1 MAKRK
6 RRAFTREFKA
16 QAVRIVRESG
26 KSVGVVARELDL
38 TETALRSWVRQ
49 AEIDAGR
56 GTSGAL
62 TTEEREELG
71 RLRRENRTLRMER
84 DILKKATAFFAKE
97 KAVFPVRVLCR
108 TLQVSRAGFYAW
120 QARPPAPRARADERL
135 GLEIAAIHAE
145 TRQRYGSPRIHAEL
159 GERGCRTGRKRVAR
173 LMRVRGLAALR
184 RRRFRVTTQSRHP
197 FPIAPN
203 VLARQFERT
212 GPDQAWVTEIT
223 YIPTGE
229 GWLYLAVILDLCSR
243 LAVGWAMNERITD
256 DLTLDAL
263 GMALARRRPPQ
274 GLLHH
279 SDRGSQYASGDY
291 QRALAQHGIVCSMS
305 RRGDCWD
312 NAVAESFF
320 ATLKV
325 ELVHDATWATR
336 TAARSELFDYLEVF
350 YNGRRRHSTGAARRS
365 AAADAPGPASCPS
378 TKGDAPQSLV
388 LFLYSVLHDAGFIG
402 DDGTVSGAL

>member
-6 RRAFTREFKA
+6 RRAFTNEFKA
-16 QAVRIVRESG
+16 EAVRLVRESG
-26 KSVGVVARELDL
+26 KSVPTVARELDL
-38 TETALRSWVRQ
+38 TETALRSWVRK

-56 GTSGAL
+56 GTPGAL

-84 DILKKATAFFAKE
+84 DILKKATGFF
-97 KAVFPVRVLCR
+97 
-108 TLQVSRAGFYAW
+108 AW
-120 QARPPAPRARADERL
+120 QARPPAPRTRADERL

-173 LMRVRGLAALR
+173 LMRVRGLAARR

-197 FPIAPN
+197 FPIATN

-212 GPDQAWVTEIT
+212 GPDQAWVTDIT

-336 TAARSELFDYLEVF
+336 TAARTELFDYLEVF
-350 YNGRRRHSTGAARRS
+350 YNGQRRHSALGYLSPRAFERRREQE
-365 AAADAPGPASCPS
+365 AVA
-378 TKGDAPQSLV
+378 T
-388 LFLYSVLHDAGFIG
+388 
-402 DDGTVSGAL
+402 